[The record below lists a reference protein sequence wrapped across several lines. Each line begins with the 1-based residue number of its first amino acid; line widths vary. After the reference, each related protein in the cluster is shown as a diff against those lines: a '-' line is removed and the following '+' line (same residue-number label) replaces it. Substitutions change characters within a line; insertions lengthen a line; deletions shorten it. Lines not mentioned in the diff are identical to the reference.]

1 MLRKAVEK
9 GLVSAERARLS
20 TPREILDFIFL
31 PGFSTVEKVTDLSG
45 RGVGMDVVR
54 SNLKRMNGTIEL
66 DSQLGQ
72 GTTIFLRL
80 PLTLAILPVLLVQ
93 VADEIYG
100 LPLRSVVET
109 TQIRKDEVHRV
120 EGIEVLRLR
129 GKVLPLLRLAGM
141 FATKLLAGV
150 ELTGEKVVILAVG
163 DKRIALLVDHLM
175 GQESTV
181 IKPLGSYLHNCSSIA
196 GATISGDGRV
206 RLVLDP
212 AGLLASASSQVS
224 HGGVQ

>member
-1 MLRKAVEK
+1 
-9 GLVSAERARLS
+9 
-20 TPREILDFIFL
+20 
-31 PGFSTVEKVTDLSG
+31 
-45 RGVGMDVVR
+45 
-54 SNLKRMNGTIEL
+54 MNGTIEL
-66 DSQLGQ
+66 DSHLGQ
-72 GTTIFLRL
+72 GTTILLRL

-129 GKVLPLLRLAGM
+129 GKVLPLIRLGGM

-163 DKRIALLVDHLM
+163 DKRIALLVDHLV

-224 HGGVQ
+224 QGGVQ